1 MFNSRWSGRRGLP
14 RVEVPNDK
22 LRAPRVIGK
31 AQLGSGV
38 EAWGGGS
45 LAQAEGGPRDRAE
58 ERRRERLVCD
68 GNSAHFDFVGGH
80 LL

>member
-1 MFNSRWSGRRGLP
+1 MFNSRWSSRRGLP

-45 LAQAEGGPRDRAE
+45 LAQAEGGLRDRAE
-58 ERRRERLVCD
+58 EHLTCD